1 MNPEETALV
10 CDEIC
15 GLSQQMSDAAVE
27 GDLDR
32 LLPLLTRR
40 GALLARA
47 PRGEQGLRQIAELDK
62 ETERRLLHLRQQLLT
77 ELGQIQRGM
86 HALEGYRADSEGSTS
101 FLDRIS

>member
-10 CDEIC
+10 CDEIW
-15 GLSQQMSDAAVE
+15 GLSRQVSDAAAK

-47 PRGEQGLRQIAELDK
+47 PRGEQELRQIAELDK
-62 ETERRLLHLRQQLLT
+62 QTERRLLQVRQQLVD
-77 ELGQIQRGM
+77 ELDQIQRGRV
-86 HALEGYRADSEGSTS
+86 ALEGYRVDSDGSAL
-101 FLDRIS
+101 FLDRIC

>member
-10 CDEIC
+10 YDEINK
-15 GLSQQMSDAAVE
+15 LSQQMNDAAAE

-40 GALLARA
+40 GALLALA
-47 PRGEQGLRQIAELDK
+47 PRGEQRLRQIAELDK
-62 ETERRLLHLRQQLLT
+62 ETERRLLHLRQQLVD
-77 ELGQIQRGM
+77 ELAQIQRGM
-86 HALEGYRADSEGSTS
+86 AAMDGYRADPERSAS